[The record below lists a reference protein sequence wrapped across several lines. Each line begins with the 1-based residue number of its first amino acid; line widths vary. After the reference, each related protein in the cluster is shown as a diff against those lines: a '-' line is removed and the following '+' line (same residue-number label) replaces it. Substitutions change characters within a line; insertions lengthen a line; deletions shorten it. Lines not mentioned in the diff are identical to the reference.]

1 MTWQARTAGEQ
12 IGQRRRTE
20 IMMGDIRLEN
30 IYKRYGETIVFD
42 GFTETFKDGEA
53 VAVMGPSGSGKTT
66 LLRMIMGLE
75 KPDGGE
81 ITGTEDGRFACVFQ
95 ENRLIEHSSAPENIR
110 LVLEKDVPPEAIVEE
125 LKSVGIGTD
134 SAEELT
140 KPVSQF
146 SGGMKRRVAIIRAMM
161 AEADTVILDEPFKGL
176 DEELKKEVMGYVED
190 KIGTSRL
197 ILVTHDEEEAKQ
209 LCERIIKI

>member
-1 MTWQARTAGEQ
+1 MGE
-12 IGQRRRTE
+12 
-20 IMMGDIRLEN
+20 IRLEN
-30 IYKRYGETIVFD
+30 IYKRYGEAVVFE
-42 GFTETFKDGEA
+42 GFSETFKDGET

-75 KPDGGE
+75 KPDSGAV
-81 ITGTEDGRFACVFQ
+81 TGTENERFACVFQ
-95 ENRLIEHSSAPENIR
+95 ENRLIDHCSAPENIR
-110 LVLEKDVPPEAIVEE
+110 LVLEREVPAEAIVEE

-134 SAEELT
+134 SEEELT

-146 SGGMKRRVAIIRAMM
+146 SGGMKRRVAIVRALM

-190 KIGTSRL
+190 RIGASRL

-209 LCERIIKI
+209 LCGRIVRI

>member
-1 MTWQARTAGEQ
+1 
-12 IGQRRRTE
+12 
-20 IMMGDIRLEN
+20 MGDIRLEN
-30 IYKRYGETIVFD
+30 IYKRYGETVVFE
-42 GFTETFKDGEA
+42 GFSETFKDGES

-81 ITGTEDGRFACVFQ
+81 ITGTEEGRFACVFQ
-95 ENRLIEHSSAPENIR
+95 ENRLIDHCSAPENIR

-134 SAEELT
+134 SAEELI

-146 SGGMKRRVAIIRAMM
+146 SGGMKRRVAIVRAMM
-161 AEADTVILDEPFKGL
+161 AEADTVMLDEPFKGL

-190 KIGTSRL
+190 KIGASRL
-197 ILVTHDEEEAKQ
+197 ILVTHDEDEARQ
-209 LCERIIKI
+209 LCDRVIRIS